1 MQLLSFTVGDEEYAI
16 ESRRVVEVLPLV
28 TPRPIPHMP
37 AFVRGIFIHR
47 GRLVPLVDLGWRLAN
62 HPLRERLSTR
72 VIVVEFVSTGDQAQ
86 RQTIRLGVVAENVL
100 SLCTTSDAEAT
111 MPAMHAPAAPYLGR
125 VLRIG
130 SRTLQILDVEYLL
143 PPALV
148 TDLVPP
154 ASASTCIP
162 GVSD

>member
-16 ESRRVVEVLPLV
+16 ESRRVIEVLPLV

-47 GRLVPLVDLGWRLAN
+47 GQLVPLVDLGWLLAN

-72 VIVVEFVSTGDQAQ
+72 VIVVEFSSAGDPVQQ
-86 RQTIRLGVVAENVL
+86 QTIRLGVMAETVL
-100 SLCTTSDAEAT
+100 SLCSTSDAEASL
-111 MPAMHAPAAPYLGR
+111 PAMHPAPYLGR
-125 VLRIG
+125 VLRFGHRAI
-130 SRTLQILDVEYLL
+130 QILDVEHLL
-143 PPALV
+143 PPSLVSDLV
-148 TDLVPP
+148 TS

-162 GVSD
+162 RDST

>member
-1 MQLLSFTVGDEEYAI
+1 
-16 ESRRVVEVLPLV
+16 
-28 TPRPIPHMP
+28 
-37 AFVRGIFIHR
+37 VRGIFIPR
-47 GRLVPLVDLGWRLAN
+47 GRLVPLIDLGWRLAN
-62 HPLRERLSTR
+62 RALRERLSTR

-86 RQTIRLGVVAENVL
+86 QQTIRLGVVAENVL

-111 MPAMHAPAAPYLGR
+111 MPAMHPPAAPYLGR

-130 SRTLQILDVEYLL
+130 GRTLQILDVEYLL